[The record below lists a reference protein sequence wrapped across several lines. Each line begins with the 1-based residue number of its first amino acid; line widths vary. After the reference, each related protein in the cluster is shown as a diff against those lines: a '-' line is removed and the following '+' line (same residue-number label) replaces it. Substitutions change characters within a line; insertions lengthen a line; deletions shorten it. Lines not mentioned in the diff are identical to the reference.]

1 MKKGVIFDMDGVLV
15 DNRDA
20 HFEAFIEFC
29 HEYGIE
35 LDRDKLT
42 YLFGM
47 TNDEILPAILPAEL
61 IEEKGLKT
69 LADEKEAVYRRIYA
83 KKIAPVKGLI
93 PFLNELKAAG
103 FKLGVGS
110 SGNTQN
116 VNFVLDA
123 CGIKKYFSAIVN
135 GDMITKGKPDPEV
148 FLLNAEK
155 LGLRPEECVVIEDSF
170 AGIKAARNAGMSV
183 IAMATTFA
191 PEQHK
196 DYDLLVK
203 DFTELSVEKIK
214 SLD

>member
-20 HFEAFIEFC
+20 HFDAFIEFC
-29 HEYGIE
+29 HTYGIE

-42 YLFGM
+42 CLFGM

-83 KKIAPVKGLI
+83 KSIAPVNGLI
-93 PFLNELKAAG
+93 PFLKELKAAG
-103 FKLGVGS
+103 FKLAVGS

-116 VNFVLDA
+116 VNFVLNA
-123 CGIKKYFSAIVN
+123 CGIKEYFNVIVN
-135 GDMITKGKPDPEV
+135 GDMITKGKPDPEI
-148 FLLNAEK
+148 FLLDAKK
-155 LGLRPEECVVIEDSF
+155 LGLKPEECVVIEDSF

-183 IAMATTFA
+183 IAMATTFP
-191 PEQHK
+191 PEQHE
-196 DYDLLVK
+196 DYDLLVN
-203 DFTELSVEKIK
+203 DFTELSVEKIN
-214 SLD
+214 SLN